1 MGISCEYGRNFTVWR
16 LDAQEVFMYSCT
28 INYTL
33 TKREIAMTETI
44 ARYTTANN
52 ALLENLRGIDPSR
65 FVKVDW
71 SLIHSLDVHED
82 CTGELACI
90 FDDSYGS
97 FEEAAESG
105 AVYFASQTI
114 CGRAELEGAL
124 LGAEVSQKAS
134 GMRCTLYFVS
144 RS

>member
-1 MGISCEYGRNFTVWR
+1 MTATTTCP
-16 LDAQEVFMYSCT
+16 
-28 INYTL
+28 
-33 TKREIAMTETI
+33 TKS
-44 ARYTTANN
+44 NSKVLN
-52 ALLENLRGIDPSR
+52 NLRGLEQSC

-71 SLIHSLDVHED
+71 SLIHALDVHAD

-97 FEEAAESG
+97 IEEAAESG